1 MPDWNK
7 DGKNDFHDDYVFNEI
22 LNGKKSNNQ
31 SSSNGSGCST
41 EAGCTTIIVLFA
53 LMLLKAILEAVC

>member
-22 LNGKKSNNQ
+22 LNGKKSNVQ
-31 SSSNGSGCST
+31 SSGNGSGCTT
-41 EAGCTTIIVLFA
+41 EVGCTTIVLLFA